1 MSLTRREL
9 LAAALAG
16 AASGCASA
24 PQEEAASAAPPLPLG
39 DDLLLRGGLL
49 CEPGVPLPR
58 LRRADLRVRAGEI
71 VEIGAELAAGASE
84 VIDVTGQLV
93 LPGFVD
99 AHFHL
104 WNSLARGFDRSS
116 RKSFFP
122 TMKALAAVWTPEA
135 SALSVELGLAAAV
148 RSGITTVNN
157 WAHNVASPEF
167 AAAELRAQRAAGVRG
182 RFSCGYP
189 QSLTPDRVMD
199 LGVAAELRGETG
211 PLLDLGLAARGPD
224 RTEDAVWRAEWS
236 RARELG
242 LPLTCHIASSR
253 KAAAQGGIRKLAGAE
268 GLGPDVLLVHATY
281 AAERDYALLRESATP
296 LALSP
301 WTEMQVGYGLPSLP
315 AMLAA
320 EVPLCLS
327 VDNLVLSG
335 RADMFA
341 VTRLTADLID
351 ALGEAQDPRAD
362 ALALSWAIGGGARA
376 LGLGERVGAL
386 EVGRRADLVT
396 LQQGLGADPTPTRA
410 LQAVLRLSAPADVR
424 TVLINGALHLYQ
436 GRLTRVDEAE
446 LQARAEATLRE
457 LCRKAGLGG

>member
-1 MSLTRREL
+1 MPSPSLTRREL
-9 LAAALAG
+9 LAALLAG
-16 AASGCASA
+16 AASGCVSSSA
-24 PQEEAASAAPPLPLG
+24 PAPAPPLPAG

-49 CEPGVPLPR
+49 CEPALPLPR

-71 VEIGAELAAGASE
+71 AEIGPELDPAGSE
-84 VIDVTGQLV
+84 VLDVRGQLV

-116 RKSFFP
+116 SKSFFP

-189 QSLTPDRVMD
+189 QALTPDRVMD
-199 LGVAAELRGETG
+199 LGVASELAGETG
-211 PLLDLGLAARGPD
+211 PLLDLGVAARGPD
-224 RTEDAVWRAEWS
+224 RTEDAVWRAEWA

-242 LPLTCHIASSR
+242 LPLTCHIASNR
-253 KAAAQGGIRKLAGAE
+253 EAAAQGGIRKLSAAA

-281 AAERDYALLRESATP
+281 AAERDYALLRETNTP

-335 RADMFA
+335 RADMFSVA
-341 VTRLTADLID
+341 RLSADLID
-351 ALGEAQDPRAD
+351 ALAEAQNPDAD
-362 ALALSWAIGGGARA
+362 ALALSWATLGGARA
-376 LGLGERVGAL
+376 LGLGDRVARL

-396 LQQGLGADPTPTRA
+396 LRHSLGADPTPTRA

-424 TVLINGALHLYQ
+424 AVLIDGALHLHE
-436 GRLTRVDEAE
+436 GRLTRVDEAD
-446 LQARAEATLRE
+446 LQRRAEAKLRE
-457 LCRKAGLGG
+457 LCQRAGLGD